1 MTAPLMSAC
10 VVVTD
15 EVHDLHA
22 CLAALQKLRPLLSDI
37 HVYGVAAS
45 ERVLDFARKAG
56 ATVATGEGEHD
67 VSAARN
73 NAAAMAKSTWVLV
86 VEPGEKIVA
95 DLERLQRLLVVEPG
109 MMAQPDALSI
119 QVRTT
124 SDERD
129 RSGSRQVRVYRPEVA
144 KFDGMVDPRLVPVA
158 EGRKLTILTP
168 GREVISVSAASA
180 ERDPVIERARLE
192 RRIERANTAVAD
204 LEKSGV
210 GGDDLVTALVD
221 RARLLREIDEDNA
234 ALADL
239 TRART
244 TRATQKYRWRA
255 RQELATL
262 LIKHGH
268 YGGAE
273 TVIAE
278 LDRDGAD
285 EAYSQWL
292 RVLLSASQGKARE
305 ALEVLRELGEV
316 KAADGR
322 AVSTPAI
329 LNERMVMAARVGEF
343 DEALDCCIQLVA
355 VHGHASRYARMLL
368 KLWGGRSAEGLAD
381 RLVAAGGLHQN
392 TLAEALRQL
401 GEPGAAVAD
410 SLLDESRE
418 VKPLAVR
425 VM

>member
-1 MTAPLMSAC
+1 MTAPLLSAC
-10 VVVTD
+10 IVVTD

-22 CLAALQKLRPLLSDI
+22 CLGALQQLRPLLSEI
-37 HVYGVAAS
+37 CVYGVAAS

-56 ATVATGEGEHD
+56 ATVTTGDGEHD
-67 VSAARN
+67 IAVARN
-73 NAAAMAKSTWVLV
+73 HAAAMTNATWVLV

-95 DLERLQRLLVVEPG
+95 DIERLQRLLAVEPG

-119 QVRTT
+119 QVRAG
-124 SDERD
+124 SEDKERAPQ
-129 RSGSRQVRVYRPEVA
+129 RQVRIYRPEVA
-144 KFDGMVDPRLVPVA
+144 RFDGAVDPKLVPVA

-168 GREVISVSAASA
+168 GREVVSASAASA

-192 RRIERANTAVAD
+192 RRIERANATVAD
-204 LEKSGV
+204 LEKGGV

-255 RQELATL
+255 RQELASL
-262 LIKHGH
+262 LIKHSH
-268 YGGAE
+268 YAGAE

-285 EAYSQWL
+285 ESYSQWL
-292 RVLLSASQGKARE
+292 RALLAASQGNARV
-305 ALEVLRELGEV
+305 ALDVLRGLEEV

-322 AVSTPAI
+322 AVATPAI

-343 DEALDCCIQLVA
+343 DEALDCCIKLVT
-355 VHGHASRYARMLL
+355 VHGQAPRYARMLL
-368 KLWGGRSAEGLAD
+368 KLWGGRSGTGLAD

-392 TLAEALRQL
+392 GLAEALRQL
-401 GEPGAAVAD
+401 PDPGPAVAA
-410 SLLDESRE
+410 SLLDEARE